1 VLAIA
6 FAGIFIRLA
15 QPAPPVVVAFYRMLF
30 AALAL
35 AAWQLARGLPLARRG
50 RGAALAI
57 AAGAF
62 FGLDHALWQTS
73 IVLTTVAT
81 STLLVNITP
90 LHVGLYTS
98 LVLRQ
103 QLHPRFVTGAALGLL
118 GCGVLLGSPGGGSD
132 DSLGSLL
139 ALGASVFYAG
149 YLLVIANARREL
161 DTTSALFL
169 VTTSAAAV
177 LGATAL
183 GRGDAFSGFPP
194 HSWAAMLGAAGLS
207 QLVGVLGII
216 WSMRFLPATFASVA
230 LLAQPVCAAG
240 LAWWILGEPLGS
252 LQAAGGAAV
261 LVGIALASRTPRPA
275 VRGPA

>member
-35 AAWQLARGLPLARRG
+35 GAWQLARGRPLTWRG
-50 RGAALAI
+50 RGSQLAI
-57 AAGAF
+57 AAGVF

-90 LHVGLYTS
+90 LHVGLYTG

-103 QLHPRFVTGAALGLL
+103 RLHPRFVLGAGVGLF
-118 GCGVLLGSPGGGSD
+118 GCGVLLGSPGGGSAD
-132 DSLGSLL
+132 FQGMLL
-139 ALGASVFYAG
+139 ALAASVFYAG
-149 YLLVIANARREL
+149 YLILIGSARREL
-161 DTTSALFL
+161 DTPSALFW
-169 VTTSAAAV
+169 VTASSAV
-177 LGATAL
+177 LLAATAL
-183 GRGDAFSGFPP
+183 VRGDPFSGFPMR
-194 HSWAAMLGAAGLS
+194 SWAAMLGAAGVS

-216 WSMRFLPATFASVA
+216 WAMRFLPPTFASVA

-240 LAWWILGEPLGS
+240 LAWWILAEPLAA
-252 LQAAGGAAV
+252 LQAAGGVAV
-261 LVGIALASRTPRPA
+261 LAGIGLASRAPWIDRS
-275 VRGPA
+275 RR